1 MTFSPWKIRQ
11 THRLRTQRAG
21 HAHGALENRQF
32 DDFAEIIVTARQPH
46 RPNFI
51 AAKSSFARGS
61 GRRLG
66 GADDRIEVAFGNCPR
81 KKPA

>member
-11 THRLRTQRAG
+11 TDRLRTQRAG

-51 AAKSSFARGS
+51 VRAGVGPAAWRC
-61 GRRLG
+61 R
-66 GADDRIEVAFGNCPR
+66 
-81 KKPA
+81 